1 MIKQKEKEF
10 SKKLSDLK
18 KSAFNTQAQE
28 KIKHNSSINKIKEEK
43 DFFIDKLIKE
53 RDEAVGNLKT
63 QTDKYKQ
70 LKAKSKEINN

>member
-1 MIKQKEKEF
+1 MIKQKEKDF

-18 KSAFNTQAQE
+18 KYAFNTQAQE
-28 KIKHNSSINKIKEEK
+28 KIQHNSSINKIKEEK
-43 DFFIDKLIKE
+43 DFIIDNLIKE
-53 RDEAVGNLKT
+53 RDEAVSNLKT